1 MAGLNLSYCQLI
13 KIILSQIG
21 GNPLQ
26 QVYSQLSQGSP
37 QIIAKSGIIPQGL
50 SELKALVEQ
59 VTAAINEAQQ
69 LANDFNDTMERI
81 NGSFFQ
87 NPLGT
92 VIDGTTTITN
102 TKISTANTRI
112 ASIDAMS
119 ADPPGPTITPRTGFA
134 DIAADRADLV
144 AEVSALTAFLSTMT
158 TYKTNTDRLTGL
170 SPQSGSAIAG
180 GCSLQDLLGSACSP
194 NNDVPD
200 IDLKALVDSL
210 KNGDA
215 IAAIKEKLTN
225 ATGFADYTQA
235 LATFKASIDTVNVN
249 FKIQVNKAAIR
260 SAIQS
265 QLTQIVYNLLTGC
278 GGQVYDLML
287 KSNVKSTLAV
297 YATAIQAQQDSGSAY
312 FGADGNVVNTS
323 SVVVTPVV
331 SGIVVSKEI

>member
-1 MAGLNLSYCQLI
+1 MAGLNLTYCQLI

-81 NGSFFQ
+81 NGSFFE

-92 VIDGTTTITN
+92 VIDGTLTITN
-102 TKISTANTRI
+102 SKIATATTRI
-112 ASIDAMS
+112 AGIDDSSI
-119 ADPPGPTITPRTGFA
+119 TTPRSGFA

-144 AEVSALTAFLSTMT
+144 AELAALNSFKTTMT
-158 TYKTNTDRLTGL
+158 TYKTNTDRLTGIA
-170 SPQSGSAIAG
+170 PQSGAQISG

-200 IDLKALVDSL
+200 VDLKALVDSL

-215 IAAIKEKLTN
+215 IKAIKEKLTN

-235 LATFKASIDTVNVN
+235 LTTFKSSIDAININ
-249 FKIQVNKAAIR
+249 IKLQVNKAAIR
-260 SAIQS
+260 SAIQA

-297 YATAIQAQQDSGSAY
+297 YANAIQAQQDSGSAY
-312 FGADGNVVNTS
+312 FGADGSVVSTS

-331 SGIVVSKEI
+331 SSIVVSKEI